1 MINKQQTKTLH
12 PRNLHNTRYDFEAL
26 CKTNP
31 ELKSYVSL
39 NKYNDLSIDFA
50 NPKAVLSLNKT
61 LLQHHYEIKNWGI
74 PPDYLCPPIPGR
86 ADYIHYIA
94 DLLGERKN
102 IKGLDIG
109 VGANCIYPII
119 GVSVYNWK
127 FTVSD
132 CDPIAI
138 DNVQKILNSN
148 QKLKNNITVKHQK
161 NRNYIFEGIIEEN
174 DKFDFTL
181 CNPPFHKS
189 KEDAQKGSNR
199 KVSNL
204 TKQKT
209 TNATLNFAGQANELW
224 CKGGELAFIK
234 KMIIESEKFK
244 NNCLWFTTLVSK
256 KENLKDIYRALKKV
270 KSAEVK
276 TIEMKQGQK
285 VTRFVAWSFLSK
297 ESRDNWNS

>member
-12 PRNLHNTRYDFEAL
+12 PRNIHNCRYDFEAL

-31 ELKSYVSL
+31 ELKKYVSL
-39 NKYNDLSIDFA
+39 NKYDDLSIDFA
-50 NPKAVLSLNKT
+50 NPKAVLTLNKT
-61 LLQHHYEIKNWGI
+61 LLEHHYDIKKWEI
-74 PPDYLCPPIPGR
+74 PEDYLCPPIPGR

-94 DLLGERKN
+94 DLLGDKKD

-119 GVSVYNWK
+119 GISIYDWK

-132 CDPIAI
+132 CDPVAI
-138 DNVQKILNSN
+138 DNLNKILKSN
-148 QKLKNNITVKHQK
+148 KKLENNITVKHQK
-161 NRNYIFEGIIEEN
+161 NRNYIFDGIIEPN
-174 DKFDFTL
+174 DKFDFTM

-189 KEDAQKGSNR
+189 SEDAAKGSNR

-234 KMIIESEKFK
+234 KMIVQSEKYK

-256 KENLKDIYRALKKV
+256 KENLKDIYRALKKINSV
-270 KSAEVK
+270 EVK
-276 TIEMKQGQK
+276 NIEMKQGQK
-285 VTRFVAWSFLSK
+285 ITRFVAWSFLS
-297 ESRDNWNS
+297 EELRDNFSS